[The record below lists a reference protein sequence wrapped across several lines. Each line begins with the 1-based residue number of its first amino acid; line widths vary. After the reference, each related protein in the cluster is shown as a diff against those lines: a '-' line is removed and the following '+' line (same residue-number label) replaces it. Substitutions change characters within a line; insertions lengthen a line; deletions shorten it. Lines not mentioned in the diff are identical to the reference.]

1 MESTDKT
8 GDPYESTI
16 TSVDPWLLK
25 TEPDPPNPDG
35 EPYPD
40 PTDSITTVGLRAGL
54 TNPVGE
60 PYPDSTG
67 TWKLGLKAGLP
78 VGDP

>member
-8 GDPYESTI
+8 GDPYESTT
-16 TSVDPWLLK
+16 TSVEPWLLK
-25 TEPDPPNPDG
+25 TDPDG

-40 PTDSITTVGLRAGL
+40 PTDSVTTVGLRPGL